1 MQSALTAPVFKSLA
15 LAGLALGVG
24 ITASSMSSPCVTH
37 RLSLHAV
44 DRPNSV
50 YLTVFRDG
58 DIRVRFDGNE
68 LQPITFKTYARV
80 SDGCRWLGIEKLVP
94 RDARSFNYDYSE
106 TILSC
111 QPGADPAIKTPRK
124 GIVTVED

>member
-1 MQSALTAPVFKSLA
+1 MQYALTAPVFKSLA
-15 LAGLALGVG
+15 LAGLALGAG
-24 ITASSMSSPCVTH
+24 IAASSTSSHCATH

-44 DRPNSV
+44 DRPNTV
-50 YLTVFRDG
+50 YLSVFRDG
-58 DIRVRFDGNE
+58 DIRVCFDGE

-94 RDARSFNYDYSE
+94 RDERSFNYDYSE